1 RYASIRSSLRG
12 QPVGP
17 LQSIKVNIEIGL
29 LDGNRQVRAD
39 ALKCAYRPARR
50 DFPATCLEHGTPP
63 LLQARR
69 APQSPTAT
77 GGKFDFYGDERRGI
91 SVAVYPQLEF
101 APAHGAEK
109 GLSEAGQTIVLP
121 LLVAREFHA
130 FTFVFNGEL
139 EKPLHD
145 PSRELASGFGFAF
158 GRSFTR
164 KVAAMIELRT
174 ESSID
179 FQRDR
184 LVLVNAGIIDGVRN
198 VVVYANI
205 GHSVFSDDGG
215 HFYAGGGFKVVIG
228 R

>member
-1 RYASIRSSLRG
+1 MSS
-12 QPVGP
+12 
-17 LQSIKVNIEIGL
+17 
-29 LDGNRQVRAD
+29 RQVSSENVPRI
-39 ALKCAYRPARR
+39 ARQR
-50 DFPATCLEHGTPP
+50 SG
-63 LLQARR
+63 
-69 APQSPTAT
+69 
-77 GGKFDFYGDERRGI
+77 
-91 SVAVYPQLEF
+91 
-101 APAHGAEK
+101 
-109 GLSEAGQTIVLP
+109 
-121 LLVAREFHA
+121 REFHA

-139 EKPLHD
+139 EQPLHD

>member
-1 RYASIRSSLRG
+1 M
-12 QPVGP
+12 
-17 LQSIKVNIEIGL
+17 
-29 LDGNRQVRAD
+29 
-39 ALKCAYRPARR
+39 
-50 DFPATCLEHGTPP
+50 
-63 LLQARR
+63 
-69 APQSPTAT
+69 
-77 GGKFDFYGDERRGI
+77 
-91 SVAVYPQLEF
+91 YPQLEF

-198 VVVYANI
+198 ASCTRTSAI
-205 GHSVFSDDGG
+205 RCSPTTEGISTPAAAS
-215 HFYAGGGFKVVIG
+215 
-228 R
+228 RS

>member
-1 RYASIRSSLRG
+1 MPNS
-12 QPVGP
+12 
-17 LQSIKVNIEIGL
+17 
-29 LDGNRQVRAD
+29 D
-39 ALKCAYRPARR
+39 
-50 DFPATCLEHGTPP
+50 
-63 LLQARR
+63 
-69 APQSPTAT
+69 AT
-77 GGKFDFYGDERRGI
+77 GTRPVRTP
-91 SVAVYPQLEF
+91 STA
-101 APAHGAEK
+101 
-109 GLSEAGQTIVLP
+109 
-121 LLVAREFHA
+121 
-130 FTFVFNGEL
+130 NGENATS
-139 EKPLHD
+139 PS

-164 KVAAMIELRT
+164 VAAMIELRT

>member
-1 RYASIRSSLRG
+1 VAGVRDVTHQTAADFSDANLRIDPYRLTSLRTRE
-12 QPVGP
+12 VP
-17 LQSIKVNIEIGL
+17 LRTVS
-29 LDGNRQVRAD
+29 
-39 ALKCAYRPARR
+39 
-50 DFPATCLEHGTPP
+50 
-63 LLQARR
+63 
-69 APQSPTAT
+69 
-77 GGKFDFYGDERRGI
+77 
-91 SVAVYPQLEF
+91 
-101 APAHGAEK
+101 
-109 GLSEAGQTIVLP
+109 
-121 LLVAREFHA
+121 
-130 FTFVFNGEL
+130 
-139 EKPLHD
+139 HD

>member
-1 RYASIRSSLRG
+1 
-12 QPVGP
+12 
-17 LQSIKVNIEIGL
+17 
-29 LDGNRQVRAD
+29 
-39 ALKCAYRPARR
+39 
-50 DFPATCLEHGTPP
+50 
-63 LLQARR
+63 
-69 APQSPTAT
+69 
-77 GGKFDFYGDERRGI
+77 
-91 SVAVYPQLEF
+91 VYPQLEF

-184 LVLVNAGIIDGVRN
+184 LVLVNAGIIDGVPN

-205 GHSVFSDDGG
+205 GDSVFSDDGG

>member
-1 RYASIRSSLRG
+1 MPTTNRRPSWRVSAANEAGEGYKAGIG
-12 QPVGP
+12 TNFPPIAV
-17 LQSIKVNIEIGL
+17 VAIE
-29 LDGNRQVRAD
+29 V
-39 ALKCAYRPARR
+39 
-50 DFPATCLEHGTPP
+50 
-63 LLQARR
+63 
-69 APQSPTAT
+69 
-77 GGKFDFYGDERRGI
+77 ERRGI
-91 SVAVYPQLEF
+91 SIAVYPQLEF

>member
-1 RYASIRSSLRG
+1 M
-12 QPVGP
+12 
-17 LQSIKVNIEIGL
+17 
-29 LDGNRQVRAD
+29 
-39 ALKCAYRPARR
+39 
-50 DFPATCLEHGTPP
+50 
-63 LLQARR
+63 
-69 APQSPTAT
+69 
-77 GGKFDFYGDERRGI
+77 
-91 SVAVYPQLEF
+91 YPQLEF

-164 KVAAMIELRT
+164 RVAAMIELRT

-184 LVLVNAGIIDGVRN
+184 LVLVKRRHHRRRAQR
-198 VVVYANI
+198 VVYANI

>member
-1 RYASIRSSLRG
+1 M
-12 QPVGP
+12 
-17 LQSIKVNIEIGL
+17 
-29 LDGNRQVRAD
+29 
-39 ALKCAYRPARR
+39 
-50 DFPATCLEHGTPP
+50 
-63 LLQARR
+63 
-69 APQSPTAT
+69 
-77 GGKFDFYGDERRGI
+77 
-91 SVAVYPQLEF
+91 
-101 APAHGAEK
+101 
-109 GLSEAGQTIVLP
+109 
-121 LLVAREFHA
+121 
-130 FTFVFNGEL
+130 FTGEL

-145 PSRELASGFGFAF
+145 PSRELASEFGFAF
-158 GRSFTR
+158 GRAFTR
-164 KVAAMIELRT
+164 KVATMIELRT

>member
-1 RYASIRSSLRG
+1 M
-12 QPVGP
+12 
-17 LQSIKVNIEIGL
+17 
-29 LDGNRQVRAD
+29 
-39 ALKCAYRPARR
+39 
-50 DFPATCLEHGTPP
+50 
-63 LLQARR
+63 
-69 APQSPTAT
+69 
-77 GGKFDFYGDERRGI
+77 
-91 SVAVYPQLEF
+91 YPQLEF

-198 VVVYANI
+198 VVSLREHRPFGVLRRRRAFLRRRRLQ
-205 GHSVFSDDGG
+205 GRDRPV
-215 HFYAGGGFKVVIG
+215 AGRATLDSRGP
-228 R
+228 

>member
-1 RYASIRSSLRG
+1 MASSHYEPEVELALAQQRH
-12 QPVGP
+12 
-17 LQSIKVNIEIGL
+17 
-29 LDGNRQVRAD
+29 RAIS
-39 ALKCAYRPARR
+39 RTN
-50 DFPATCLEHGTPP
+50 PATIRPGCCVVRIE
-63 LLQARR
+63 
-69 APQSPTAT
+69 
-77 GGKFDFYGDERRGI
+77 K
-91 SVAVYPQLEF
+91 AV
-101 APAHGAEK
+101 
-109 GLSEAGQTIVLP
+109 
-121 LLVAREFHA
+121 LV
-130 FTFVFNGEL
+130 
-139 EKPLHD
+139 

>member
-1 RYASIRSSLRG
+1 M
-12 QPVGP
+12 
-17 LQSIKVNIEIGL
+17 
-29 LDGNRQVRAD
+29 
-39 ALKCAYRPARR
+39 
-50 DFPATCLEHGTPP
+50 
-63 LLQARR
+63 
-69 APQSPTAT
+69 
-77 GGKFDFYGDERRGI
+77 
-91 SVAVYPQLEF
+91 YPQLEF

-109 GLSEAGQTIVLP
+109 GLSEAGQTSCC
-121 LLVAREFHA
+121 RSS
-130 FTFVFNGEL
+130 
-139 EKPLHD
+139 
-145 PSRELASGFGFAF
+145 SRA
-158 GRSFTR
+158 SFTR
-164 KVAAMIELRT
+164 SRELRT